1 VGGDEATIYIVDDEA
16 EIRSGLSRLLRSCGW
31 RAEAFDAAE
40 DFLRRVPGDGVGC
53 CVLDLNMPGMSG
65 EQLHEQMIQRGI
77 GLPVVFLTGRGT
89 VGSCA
94 ASMKR
99 GAVDFL
105 EKPVDPA
112 LLLATL
118 ERAVAQQRARRELDG
133 RRLAA
138 ELRLAQLSAREREVM
153 RHVVR
158 GRLNKQIA
166 ADLGIAEKTVKV
178 HRSRMM
184 QKAGVR
190 SVAQLVHLCEQLGEV
205 G

>member
-1 VGGDEATIYIVDDEA
+1 
-16 EIRSGLSRLLRSCGW
+16 
-31 RAEAFDAAE
+31 
-40 DFLRRVPGDGVGC
+40 
-53 CVLDLNMPGMSG
+53 
-65 EQLHEQMIQRGI
+65 MIQRGI
-77 GLPVVFLTGRGT
+77 DLPVVFLTGRGT
-89 VGSCA
+89 IGSCA

-118 ERAVAQQRARRELDG
+118 ERAVAQHRARRELDG

-138 ELRLAQLSAREREVM
+138 EQRLGRLSAREREVM

>member
-1 VGGDEATIYIVDDEA
+1 MGGHEATIYIVDDEA
-16 EIRSGLSRLLRSCGW
+16 EIRSGLSRLLRSVGW
-31 RAEAFDAAE
+31 KAETFGDAAE
-40 DFLRRVPGDGVGC
+40 FLRDVPGDATGC
-53 CVLDLNMPGMSG
+53 CVLDLDMPGMSG
-65 EQLHEQMIQRGI
+65 EELHEQLIQRGI
-77 GLPVVFLTGRGT
+77 GLPVLFLTGRGT

-105 EKPVDPA
+105 EKPVDTG

-118 ERAVAQQRARRELDG
+118 ERAVAAQRERQAQDARRDEIRG
-133 RRLAA
+133 
-138 ELRLAQLSAREREVM
+138 RLAQLSAREREVM

-178 HRSRMM
+178 HRSRVM

-190 SVAQLVHLCEQLGEV
+190 SVAQLVQLCDQAGEA